1 MNTYLKT
8 ALSSAQVAGEILL
21 DYFNKL
27 HDSNNKSVNFRDI
40 VTDVDLLSEREIIK
54 NILKK
59 HPNHSIVA
67 EESGVKFKNEKYKW
81 YIDPLDGTVNYAS
94 GLPLSVI
101 SIALTI
107 DDVISVGVIFNPF
120 TNEKYY
126 AVKDKGAFMNGDK
139 VHVSNAKDMSQSLIV
154 AAFPNETNSLSTGYY
169 EAFGRVNNATKGVL
183 RLGSAA
189 LALAYLSSGAID
201 GFWGVNLKEWDYM
214 AGILLVEEAG
224 GTYSEYHDKNGQN
237 GEIVVVSNPNIHS
250 SLVDSVFYQS

>member
-8 ALSSAQVAGEILL
+8 ALSSATVAGEVLL

-27 HDSNNKSVNFRDI
+27 HDSNNKSGNFRDI
-40 VTDVDLLSEREIIK
+40 VTDVDLLSEREIIN
-54 NILKK
+54 NIIKK
-59 HPNHSIVA
+59 HPDHSIVA

-81 YIDPLDGTVNYAS
+81 YIDPLDGTVNYAN
-94 GLPLSVI
+94 GIPLSVI

-107 DDVISVGVIFNPF
+107 DDVISVGVIYNPF

-126 AVKDKGAFMNGDK
+126 AVKDEGTFMNGDK
-139 VHVSNAKDMSQSLIV
+139 VHVSIAKDMSQSLVV
-154 AAFPNETNSLSTGYY
+154 AAFPNETSSLSSGYY

-250 SLVDSVFYQS
+250 SLVDSIFYQS